1 MGHAPTRLAL
11 AILAAVSANAL
22 AANPAPLALGKQ
34 VRGEITS
41 ADLLNWRDGSR
52 SELYAVTL
60 AADQGVRFS
69 VGGPLQAQLS
79 LFFDGQLVQA
89 SGEQRD
95 EASLAVRAG
104 QAGRYVLAVSGRDA
118 SAYGPFTLSAT
129 PMQVYGGGELAVG
142 STITDWAQAPRS
154 VPLRITEEGVYRIRM
169 ASDDFDTVL
178 SLQGNGL
185 ALRSDDSDGSNSILT
200 VRLSPG
206 SYTLGASGFQ
216 DRVDG
221 QYELSVAEYS
231 LPEGVETAVD
241 GDLVPDMPITA
252 LYQGQPVTYRLRV
265 DGRKLLELDMR
276 SSEVD
281 SGLEL
286 LGNGVALEDDD
297 SGEGVDARIV
307 TVLQPGDYTVRA
319 SVYDEGAGVF
329 TLSAMLSDVP
339 ADAGGGELQL
349 GQTRTA
355 RLMAGASDRY
365 AFRIDR
371 AGGYRI
377 DMGSMDGLDSHL
389 RLYRDGELVA
399 DDDDSGGGLDA
410 RIEERLEAGDYTLEA
425 SSAVGGEG
433 GRYRIGVQRR

>member
-1 MGHAPTRLAL
+1 
-11 AILAAVSANAL
+11 
-22 AANPAPLALGKQ
+22 
-34 VRGEITS
+34 
-41 ADLLNWRDGSR
+41 
-52 SELYAVTL
+52 
-60 AADQGVRFS
+60 
-69 VGGPLQAQLS
+69 
-79 LFFDGQLVQA
+79 
-89 SGEQRD
+89 
-95 EASLAVRAG
+95 
-104 QAGRYVLAVSGRDA
+104 
-118 SAYGPFTLSAT
+118 
-129 PMQVYGGGELAVG
+129 GGELAVG

-286 LGNGVALEDDD
+286 LGN
-297 SGEGVDARIV
+297 
-307 TVLQPGDYTVRA
+307 
-319 SVYDEGAGVF
+319 
-329 TLSAMLSDVP
+329 
-339 ADAGGGELQL
+339 
-349 GQTRTA
+349 
-355 RLMAGASDRY
+355 
-365 AFRIDR
+365 
-371 AGGYRI
+371 
-377 DMGSMDGLDSHL
+377 
-389 RLYRDGELVA
+389 
-399 DDDDSGGGLDA
+399 
-410 RIEERLEAGDYTLEA
+410 
-425 SSAVGGEG
+425 
-433 GRYRIGVQRR
+433 